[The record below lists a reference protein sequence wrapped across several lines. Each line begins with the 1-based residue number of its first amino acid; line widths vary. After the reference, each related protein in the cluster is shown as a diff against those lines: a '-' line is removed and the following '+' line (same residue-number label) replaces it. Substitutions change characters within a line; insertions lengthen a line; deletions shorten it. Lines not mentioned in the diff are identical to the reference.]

1 MTTLLVSPD
10 FASHYASLGVL
21 GAEAARRGERVVVA
35 TGPALRGRVSSPTA
49 SSTPSWCSA
58 AAATAGSRASR
69 TSRRRSAASCARST
83 RRRAE
88 GMTATLAHQVRGRE
102 TDMLWQPRGRRA
114 PARADPRRR
123 PPAPRSSSTTS
134 RSGPRWRCGRSAGRF
149 ASLLPSH
156 PCQLPA
162 PRRPR
167 RLPGP
172 RFPHELAPPAAEL
185 AALRELCER
194 RARRFT
200 AAYNG
205 ALLAID
211 PSADAGPRR
220 GLGTPA
226 PELTVVAYPAELAP
240 DFERPGVALVGS
252 LVRAEEA
259 DDQLAA
265 ALRRRR
271 PGRPTVY
278 VSLGTFLSAREDA
291 LATIAAALR
300 RLDADAVIS
309 TGVAD
314 PSALGPLPPSW
325 HVRAQLPQVAAI
337 AACDAVICHGGNN
350 TVMEALTAGVPVL
363 AGPFSSDQFVAAE
376 DLRRGGV
383 GDAFAPNEAGER
395 GARRPDRAT
404 ARRAGARPCRRA
416 GHAAAGAPGSRPR
429 LGPDRPTGGAPAG
442 GLDRASSGAAGSPST
457 APPITALRWPVD
469 SYVHRA

>member
-21 GAEAARRGERVVVA
+21 GAEAARRGERVVIA
-35 TGPALRGRVSSPTA
+35 TGPAMRGRVLADGFEHAELVLGRGSNGGLSRLEDQPEEERRELRA
-49 SSTPSWCSA
+49 FY
-58 AAATAGSRASR
+58 AATR
-69 TSRRRSAASCARST
+69 
-83 RRRAE
+83 E

-102 TDMLWQPRGRRA
+102 TDMLWQPPAVARRLE
-114 PARADPRRR
+114 RILADVRPRRVVVDHLAFGATLALR
-123 PPAPRSSSTTS
+123 AL
-134 RSGPRWRCGRSAGRF
+134 GRSF

-156 PCQLPA
+156 PCQLP
-162 PRRPR
+162 RPGD
-167 RLPGP
+167 PDGFP
-172 RFPHELAPPAAEL
+172 VRFPLELAPPAAEL

-194 RARRFT
+194 RGRRFT

-211 PSADAGPRR
+211 SSATPVPDAV
-220 GLGTPA
+220 GTPA
-226 PELTVVAYPAELAP
+226 PEVTVVAYPAELAP

-252 LVRAEEA
+252 LVRSEEA
-259 DDQLAA
+259 DDQLAS

-271 PGRPTVY
+271 PGRPTVF

-383 GDAFAPNEAGER
+383 GDAFAPNETGERELADRIGRLLDGPARDRAGELGTR
-395 GARRPDRAT
+395 LRAH
-404 ARRAGARPCRRA
+404 P
-416 GHAAAGAPGSRPR
+416 
-429 LGPDRPTGGAPAG
+429 
-442 GLDRASSGAAGSPST
+442 GAARAWDLIDPPA
-457 APPITALRWPVD
+457 APRPAV
-469 SYVHRA
+469 